1 MDKEIQSDKIWNL
14 IEDQPKGTIFSV
26 NDFYYLGNVNTVK
39 SIFLRLE
46 AEGKID
52 RLIDGL
58 YVIPKFSQLL
68 QEKSY
73 PSVDEVADK
82 LADKFSWTICPSEN
96 HALNLIGLSTQVP
109 NKYVFVSD
117 GPYRIYEYR
126 GREIV
131 FKHTSNR
138 FITEYYR
145 NYSLM
150 VQAIKALGKSNIT
163 DYDIKKLAKFCKQ
176 YIDEDII
183 KTGKKLPAWIQEV
196 LKMISAEIKML

>member
-1 MDKEIQSDKIWNL
+1 MNKEQLSDRVWNL
-14 IEDQPKGTIFSV
+14 IKQQQNGTIFSI
-26 NDFYYLGNVNTVK
+26 NEFYHLGNVNTIK
-39 SIFLRLE
+39 SILFRLE
-46 AEGKID
+46 LDGKIT

-58 YVIPKFSQLL
+58 YTIPKLSELL

-73 PSVDEVADK
+73 PSVNQVANK

-117 GPYRIYEYR
+117 GPYRTYEYR
-126 GREIV
+126 GREII

-138 FITEYYR
+138 FITEYSR

-150 VQAIKALGKSNIT
+150 IQAIKALGKDNIHEN
-163 DYDIKKLAKFCKQ
+163 DIKRMTTFAKQ

-183 KTGKKLPAWIQEV
+183 DKGKKLPAWIQEV
-196 LKMISAEIKML
+196 LKK